1 MRTAAK
7 TATYS
12 VMHFAV
18 AFTVAFS
25 LTGSW
30 KAAAA
35 IGLIEPL
42 IQTAAYLVHEKAWS
56 CVPFRSYPQRA
67 PDPA

>member
-25 LTGSW
+25 LTRSW

-42 IQTAAYLVHEKAWS
+42 IQTLAYLIHEKAWS
-56 CVPFRSYPQRA
+56 RVPSQGFPQTSL
-67 PDPA
+67 DPA